1 MELSAR
7 ESLTCALPRVRE
19 RTNQLRRHR
28 HDFLGGTMTKR
39 NRAFFEEGTLEA
51 MARLREQD
59 DGFCQKLRIAV
70 EMGMESCPTCK
81 HGTMHEA
88 SHLELHAAELIRRYW
103 ASCTRWPNS
112 LYPFHL
118 RHGGAILL

>member
-1 MELSAR
+1 MISTSFRPVVLSQSKKGRFCWMELSAR

-19 RTNQLRRHR
+19 RTYQLRRHR

-59 DGFCQKLRIAV
+59 DGFCQKLPIAV
-70 EMGMESCPTCK
+70 EMGMESCPT
-81 HGTMHEA
+81 TVSTEP
-88 SHLELHAAELIRRYW
+88 
-103 ASCTRWPNS
+103 CTKRPTSNSTRPN
-112 LYPFHL
+112 
-118 RHGGAILL
+118 